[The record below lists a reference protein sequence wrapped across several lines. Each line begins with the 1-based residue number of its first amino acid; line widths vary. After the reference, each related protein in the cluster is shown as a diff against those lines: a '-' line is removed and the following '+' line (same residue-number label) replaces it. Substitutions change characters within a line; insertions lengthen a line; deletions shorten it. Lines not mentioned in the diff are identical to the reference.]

1 MKIEKKLI
9 LCSILAIAIGI
20 ATIIPLEYLMTG
32 QAGANAQT
40 ITPWFDF
47 SVPYVYVNLQQN
59 GGNNTATW
67 DGGTIQGVANFTFT
81 PDAIALRNA
90 DAQIEYYRLRV
101 YSDQGDVI
109 NLTYSMA
116 ISREDLNVTGY
127 PGGCYTA
134 ITGSGNN
141 MFYFADGTNFDG
153 NTVIGDNQCSGGT
166 VRYFLPGELPEVN
179 YTTTVISSYI
189 ANYNGNN
196 ANEALAALRNA
207 NELYID
213 ISRICTV
220 AYHGNATTTTS
231 TITTMTDTHVL
242 QHIELTKTTN
252 GFVYGT
258 YKEGTVPFPMQTP

>member
-9 LCSILAIAIGI
+9 LFSILAIGIGV
-20 ATIIPLEYLMTG
+20 ATIVPLEYLMTG
-32 QAGANAQT
+32 QGGASAQT

-47 SVPYVYVNLQQN
+47 SVPYVYVNLHQN

-67 DGGTIQGVANFTFT
+67 DGSIIQGVANFTFT
-81 PDAIALRNA
+81 PDAIALKNA

-101 YSDQGDVI
+101 YSDVGDVI

-116 ISREDLNVTGY
+116 ISREDLNVAGY
-127 PGGCYTA
+127 PGGCFTA

-141 MFYFADGTNFDG
+141 IFNFADGTNFDG
-153 NTVIGDNQCSGGT
+153 NAVIEDNQCGGGT

-196 ANEALAALRNA
+196 ANEALTALRNA

-213 ISRICTV
+213 TSRIFTV
-220 AYHGNATTTTS
+220 AYHGNATSTIS

-242 QHIELTKTTN
+242 QHIELTKTAE
-252 GFVYGT
+252 GFVFGA